1 MNPNLHDQ
9 LARQTHASCALC
21 MFAPTS
27 PIDKFHR
34 RHCTR
39 LVLVIHS
46 SSSAL
51 ALLEAP
57 ASDPSLLQQ
66 GVDPTRGHF
75 ASLDDVCCLTVAA
88 VDKVHADVGTGIPA
102 HSHSDTARL
111 SGSFTFMTP
120 K

>member
-1 MNPNLHDQ
+1 MNPHLHDQ

-34 RHCTR
+34 HDTR

-46 SSSAL
+46 SSAL

-57 ASDPSLLQQ
+57 GSDPSSQR
-66 GVDPTRGHF
+66 GVDPTGTLR
-75 ASLDDVCCLTVAA
+75 LDDVCCLTVAA
-88 VDKVHADVGTGIPA
+88 VDKVHAEVGTGIPA
-102 HSHSDTARL
+102 HTHTRTQRVCLAAL
-111 SGSFTFMTP
+111 P
-120 K
+120 L